1 MKRPIKIIGVPMDL
15 GANRRGVDMGP
26 SALRIA
32 GLQPRLIQLGY
43 IVEDLGNL
51 PVNIPEVLRITDP
64 RMKYLAEVADVN
76 RLLADRVEQVVA
88 EGAIPLVLGGDQSI
102 SIGTIA
108 GLASHYH
115 RRGEKIGVLWF
126 DAHADMNTPETTP
139 SGNIHGMPYAV
150 SLGLGV
156 PELTDLKGFRPKLDP
171 SCCVLIGVRDVDL
184 LERENIRRSGIAV
197 FTMRELDELGMRA
210 VMERAIEIASRGTVG
225 FHVSLDMDFFDPFYA
240 PGVGTPV
247 PGGATY
253 REGHLAMELIADSQ
267 KLLSLEIVEVNPVLD
282 VRNHTAEFAV
292 ELALSAFGK
301 RIL

>member
-1 MKRPIKIIGVPMDL
+1 MTRRVKIIGVPMDL

-32 GLQPRLIQLGY
+32 GLQARLTQLGY
-43 IVEDLGNL
+43 TVEDVGNI
-51 PVNIPEVLRITDP
+51 PVNIPETLRIIDP
-64 RMKYLAEVADVN
+64 RAKYLAEVAEVN
-76 RLLADRVEQVVA
+76 RILADRVEHVVA

-108 GLASHYH
+108 GVAAYY
-115 RRGEKIGVLWF
+115 RQRGEKIGVIWF

-139 SGNIHGMPYAV
+139 SGNIHGMPFAV
-150 SLGLGV
+150 SLGIGV
-156 PELTDLKGFRPKLDP
+156 PELVDLKGFRPKLDP
-171 SCCVLIGVRDVDL
+171 RHCVLIGVRDVDP
-184 LERENIRRSGIAV
+184 LERENVRRSGLTV
-197 FTMRELDELGMRA
+197 FTMRELDELGMRT
-210 VMERAIEIASRGTVG
+210 VMERALEIASRGTAG
-225 FHVSLDMDFFDPFYA
+225 FHVSLDMDVFDPFYA

-253 REGHLAMELIADSQ
+253 REGHLAMELIADSH
-267 KLLSLEIVEVNPVLD
+267 KLLSMEIVEVNPVLD

-292 ELALSAFGK
+292 ELILSAFGK

>member
-1 MKRPIKIIGVPMDL
+1 MTRRVKIIGVPMDL

-32 GLQPRLIQLGY
+32 GLQARLTQLGY
-43 IVEDLGNL
+43 TVEDVGNI
-51 PVNIPEVLRITDP
+51 PVNIPETLRIIDP
-64 RMKYLAEVADVN
+64 RAKYLAEVAEVN
-76 RLLADRVEQVVA
+76 RILADRVEHVVA

-108 GLASHYH
+108 GVAAYY
-115 RRGEKIGVLWF
+115 RQRGEKIGVIWF

-139 SGNIHGMPYAV
+139 SGNIHGMPFAV
-150 SLGLGV
+150 SLGIGV
-156 PELTDLKGFRPKLDP
+156 PELVDLKGFRPKLDP
-171 SCCVLIGVRDVDL
+171 RHCVLIGVRDVDP
-184 LERENIRRSGIAV
+184 LERENVRRSGLTV
-197 FTMRELDELGMRA
+197 FTMRELDELGMRM
-210 VMERAIEIASRGTVG
+210 VMERALEIASRGTAG
-225 FHVSLDMDFFDPFYA
+225 FHVSLDMDVFDPFYA

-253 REGHLAMELIADSQ
+253 REGHLAMELIADSH
-267 KLLSLEIVEVNPVLD
+267 KLLSMEIVEVNPVLD

-292 ELALSAFGK
+292 ELILSAFGK

>member
-1 MKRPIKIIGVPMDL
+1 MTRRVKIIGVPMDL

-32 GLQPRLIQLGY
+32 GLQARLTQLGY
-43 IVEDLGNL
+43 TVEDVGNI
-51 PVNIPEVLRITDP
+51 PVNIPETLRIIDP
-64 RMKYLAEVADVN
+64 RAKYLAEVAEVN
-76 RLLADRVEQVVA
+76 RILADRVEHVVA

-108 GLASHYH
+108 GVAAYY
-115 RRGEKIGVLWF
+115 RQRGEKIGVLWF

-139 SGNIHGMPYAV
+139 SGNIHGMPFAV
-150 SLGLGV
+150 SLGIGV
-156 PELTDLKGFRPKLDP
+156 PELVDLKGFRPKLDP
-171 SCCVLIGVRDVDL
+171 RHCVLIGVRDVDP
-184 LERENIRRSGIAV
+184 LERENVRRSGLTV
-197 FTMRELDELGMRA
+197 FTMRELDELGMRT
-210 VMERAIEIASRGTVG
+210 VMERALEIASRGTAG
-225 FHVSLDMDFFDPFYA
+225 FHVSLDMDVFDPFYA

-253 REGHLAMELIADSQ
+253 REGHLAMELIADSH
-267 KLLSLEIVEVNPVLD
+267 KLLSMEIVEVNPVLD

-292 ELALSAFGK
+292 ELILSAFGK

>member
-1 MKRPIKIIGVPMDL
+1 MTRRVKIIGVPMDL

-32 GLQPRLIQLGY
+32 GLQARLTQLGY
-43 IVEDLGNL
+43 TVEDVGNL
-51 PVNIPEVLRITDP
+51 PVNIPETLRIIDP
-64 RMKYLAEVADVN
+64 RAKYLAEVAEVN
-76 RLLADRVEQVVA
+76 RILADRVEHVVA

-108 GLASHYH
+108 GVAAYY
-115 RRGEKIGVLWF
+115 RQRGEKIGVLWF

-139 SGNIHGMPYAV
+139 SGNIHGMPFAV
-150 SLGLGV
+150 SLGIGV
-156 PELTDLKGFRPKLDP
+156 PELVDLKGFRPKLDP
-171 SCCVLIGVRDVDL
+171 RHCVLIGVRDVDP
-184 LERENIRRSGIAV
+184 LERENVRRSGLTV
-197 FTMRELDELGMRA
+197 FTMRELDELGMRT
-210 VMERAIEIASRGTVG
+210 VMERALEIASRGTAG
-225 FHVSLDMDFFDPFYA
+225 FHVSLDMDVFDPFYA

-253 REGHLAMELIADSQ
+253 REGHLAMELIADSH
-267 KLLSLEIVEVNPVLD
+267 KLLSMEIVEVNPVLD

-292 ELALSAFGK
+292 ELILSAFGK

>member
-1 MKRPIKIIGVPMDL
+1 MRRPIKIIGVPMDL

-32 GLQPRLIQLGY
+32 GLQSRLAQLGY
-43 IVEDLGNL
+43 TVEDLGNI
-51 PVNIPEVLRITDP
+51 PVNIPEVLRVADP
-64 RMKYLAEVADVN
+64 RAKYLAEVADVN
-76 RLLADRVEQVVA
+76 RLLADRVEEIAA

-108 GLASHYH
+108 GLAAHYR

-171 SCCVLIGVRDVDL
+171 HHCVLIGVRDVDA
-184 LERENIRRSGIAV
+184 LERENVRRSGVTV
-197 FTMRELDELGMRA
+197 FTMRELDELGMRG
-210 VMERAIEIASRGTVG
+210 VMERALEIASRGTAG

-253 REGHLAMELIADSQ
+253 REGHLAMEMIADSQ

>member
-1 MKRPIKIIGVPMDL
+1 MTRRVKIIGVPMDL

-32 GLQPRLIQLGY
+32 GLQARLTQLGY
-43 IVEDLGNL
+43 TVEDVGNI
-51 PVNIPEVLRITDP
+51 PVNIPETLRIIDP
-64 RMKYLAEVADVN
+64 RAKYLAEVAEVN
-76 RLLADRVEQVVA
+76 RILADRVEHVVA

-108 GLASHYH
+108 GVAAYY
-115 RRGEKIGVLWF
+115 RQRGEKIGVLWF

-139 SGNIHGMPYAV
+139 SGNIHGMPFAV
-150 SLGLGV
+150 SLGIGV
-156 PELTDLKGFRPKLDP
+156 PELVDLKGFRPKLDP
-171 SCCVLIGVRDVDL
+171 RHCVLIGVRDIDP
-184 LERENIRRSGIAV
+184 LERENVRRSGLTV
-197 FTMRELDELGMRA
+197 FTMRELDELGMRT
-210 VMERAIEIASRGTVG
+210 VMERALEIASRGTAG
-225 FHVSLDMDFFDPFYA
+225 FHVSLDMDVFDPFYA

-253 REGHLAMELIADSQ
+253 REGHLAMELIADSH
-267 KLLSLEIVEVNPVLD
+267 KLLSMEIVEVNPVLD

-292 ELALSAFGK
+292 ELILSAFGK

>member
-171 SCCVLIGVRDVDL
+171 SCCVLIGVRDVDP

>member
-1 MKRPIKIIGVPMDL
+1 MRRPIKIIGVPMDL

-32 GLQPRLIQLGY
+32 GLQTRLTQLGY
-43 IVEDLGNL
+43 TVEDLGNI
-51 PVNIPEVLRITDP
+51 PVNIPETLRIIDP
-64 RMKYLAEVADVN
+64 RAKYLAEVAEVN
-76 RLLADRVEQVVA
+76 RILADRVEQVVA

-108 GLASHYH
+108 GVASYY
-115 RRGEKIGVLWF
+115 RQRGEKIGVLWF

-156 PELTDLKGFRPKLDP
+156 PELMDLKGFRPKLDP
-171 SCCVLIGVRDVDL
+171 RHCVLIGVRDVDP
-184 LERENIRRSGIAV
+184 LERENVRRSGLTV
-197 FTMRELDELGMRA
+197 FTMRELDELGMRV
-210 VMERAIEIASRGTVG
+210 VMERALEIASRGTAG
-225 FHVSLDMDFFDPFYA
+225 FHVSLDMDVFDPFYA

-253 REGHLAMELIADSQ
+253 REGHLAMELIADSH
-267 KLLSLEIVEVNPVLD
+267 KLLSMEIVEVNPVLD

-292 ELALSAFGK
+292 ELILSAFGK

>member
-1 MKRPIKIIGVPMDL
+1 MTRRVKIIGVPMDL

-32 GLQPRLIQLGY
+32 GLQARLTQLGY
-43 IVEDLGNL
+43 TVEDVGNI
-51 PVNIPEVLRITDP
+51 PVNIPETLRIIDP
-64 RMKYLAEVADVN
+64 RAKYLAEVAEVN
-76 RLLADRVEQVVA
+76 RILADRVEHVVA

-108 GLASHYH
+108 GVAAYY
-115 RRGEKIGVLWF
+115 RQRGEKIGVIWF

-139 SGNIHGMPYAV
+139 SGNIHGMPFAV
-150 SLGLGV
+150 SLGIGV
-156 PELTDLKGFRPKLDP
+156 PELVDLKGFRPKLDP
-171 SCCVLIGVRDVDL
+171 RHCVLIGVRDIDP
-184 LERENIRRSGIAV
+184 LERENVRRSGLTV
-197 FTMRELDELGMRA
+197 FTMRELDELGMRT
-210 VMERAIEIASRGTVG
+210 VMERALEIASRGTAG
-225 FHVSLDMDFFDPFYA
+225 FHVSLDMDVFDPFYA

-253 REGHLAMELIADSQ
+253 REGHLAMELIADSH
-267 KLLSLEIVEVNPVLD
+267 KLLSMEIVEVNPVLD

-292 ELALSAFGK
+292 ELILSAFGK

>member
-43 IVEDLGNL
+43 AVEDLGNL

-64 RMKYLAEVADVN
+64 RVKYLAEVADVN
-76 RLLADRVEQVVA
+76 RRLADRVEEVVA

-108 GLASHYH
+108 GLAAHYH
-115 RRGEKIGVLWF
+115 QRGEKIGVLWF

-150 SLGLGV
+150 SLGLGA

-171 SCCVLIGVRDVDL
+171 SCCVLIGVRDVDP
-184 LERENIRRSGIAV
+184 LERENIRRTGVTV

-210 VMERAIEIASRGTVG
+210 VMERAIEIASRGTAG

-253 REGHLAMELIADSQ
+253 REGHLAMELIADSHH
-267 KLLSLEIVEVNPVLD
+267 LLSLEIVEVNPVLD

-292 ELALSAFGK
+292 ELALSALGK

>member
-1 MKRPIKIIGVPMDL
+1 VRRPIKIIGVPMDL

-32 GLQPRLIQLGY
+32 GLQTRLTQLGY
-43 IVEDLGNL
+43 TVEDLGNI
-51 PVNIPEVLRITDP
+51 PVNIPETLRIIDP
-64 RMKYLAEVADVN
+64 RAKYLAEVAEVN
-76 RLLADRVEQVVA
+76 RILADRVEHVVA

-108 GLASHYH
+108 GVASYY
-115 RRGEKIGVLWF
+115 RQRGEKIGVLWF

-156 PELTDLKGFRPKLDP
+156 PELVDLKGFRPKLDP
-171 SCCVLIGVRDVDL
+171 RHCVLIGVRDVDP
-184 LERENIRRSGIAV
+184 LERENVRRSGLTV
-197 FTMRELDELGMRA
+197 FTMRELDELGMRV
-210 VMERAIEIASRGTVG
+210 VMEHALEIASRGTAG
-225 FHVSLDMDFFDPFYA
+225 FHVSLDMDVFDPFYA

-253 REGHLAMELIADSQ
+253 REGHLAMELIADSH
-267 KLLSLEIVEVNPVLD
+267 KLLSMEIVEVNPVLD

-292 ELALSAFGK
+292 ELILSAFGK

>member
-1 MKRPIKIIGVPMDL
+1 MRRPIKIIGVPMDL

-32 GLQPRLIQLGY
+32 GLQTRLTQLGY
-43 IVEDLGNL
+43 TVEDLGNI
-51 PVNIPEVLRITDP
+51 PVNIPETLRIIDP
-64 RMKYLAEVADVN
+64 RAKYLAEVAEVN
-76 RLLADRVEQVVA
+76 RILADRVEHVVA

-108 GLASHYH
+108 GVASYY
-115 RRGEKIGVLWF
+115 RQRGEKIGVLWF

-156 PELTDLKGFRPKLDP
+156 PELVDLKGFRPKLDP
-171 SCCVLIGVRDVDL
+171 RHCVLIGVRDVDP
-184 LERENIRRSGIAV
+184 LERENVRRSGLTV
-197 FTMRELDELGMRA
+197 FTMRELDELGMRV
-210 VMERAIEIASRGTVG
+210 VMEHALEIASRGTAG
-225 FHVSLDMDFFDPFYA
+225 FHVSLDMDVFDPFYA

-253 REGHLAMELIADSQ
+253 REGHLAMELIADSH
-267 KLLSLEIVEVNPVLD
+267 KLLSMEIVEVNPVLD

-292 ELALSAFGK
+292 ELILSAFGK

>member
-1 MKRPIKIIGVPMDL
+1 MKRPIKILGVPMDL
-15 GANRRGVDMGP
+15 GADRRGVDMGP

-32 GLQPRLIQLGY
+32 GLQHRLAQLGY
-43 IVEDLGNL
+43 AVEDAGNI
-51 PVNIPEVLRITDP
+51 PVNIPEVLRITNP
-64 RMKYLAEVADVN
+64 RAKYVAEVAEVN
-76 RLLADRVEQVVA
+76 RRLADRIEQILA
-88 EGAIPLVLGGDQSI
+88 EGAIPLVLGGDQSV

-108 GLASHYH
+108 GVAAYY
-115 RRGEKIGVLWF
+115 RQRGEKIGLLWF

-150 SLGLGV
+150 SLGLGL

-171 SCCVLIGVRDVDL
+171 QHCVLIGVRDVDP
-184 LERENIRRSGIAV
+184 LERENVRQSGITV
-197 FTMRELDELGMRA
+197 FTMRELDELGMHA
-210 VMERAIEIASRGTVG
+210 VMERAIEIASRGTAG
-225 FHVSLDMDFFDPFYA
+225 FHVSLDMDFFDPSYA

-267 KLLSLEIVEVNPVLD
+267 RLLSLEIVEVNPVLD

>member
-1 MKRPIKIIGVPMDL
+1 MRRPIKIIGVPMDL

-32 GLQPRLIQLGY
+32 GLQTRLTQLGY
-43 IVEDLGNL
+43 TVEDLGNI
-51 PVNIPEVLRITDP
+51 PVNIPETLRIIDP
-64 RMKYLAEVADVN
+64 RAKYLAEVAEVN
-76 RLLADRVEQVVA
+76 RILADRVEQVVA

-108 GLASHYH
+108 GVASYY
-115 RRGEKIGVLWF
+115 RQRGEKIGVLWF

-150 SLGLGV
+150 SLGLGAL
-156 PELTDLKGFRPKLDP
+156 ELTDLKGFRPKLDP
-171 SCCVLIGVRDVDL
+171 RHCVLIGVRDIDS
-184 LERENIRRSGIAV
+184 LERENVRRSGLTV
-197 FTMRELDELGMRA
+197 FTMRELDELGMRV
-210 VMERAIEIASRGTVG
+210 VMERALEIASRGTAG
-225 FHVSLDMDFFDPFYA
+225 FHVSLDMDVFDPFYA

-253 REGHLAMELIADSQ
+253 REGHLAMELIADSH
-267 KLLSLEIVEVNPVLD
+267 KLLSMEIVEVNPVLD

-292 ELALSAFGK
+292 ELILSAFGK